1 MIQLSRWKIIVLVA
15 SLVFGVLF
23 ALPTVL
29 TPAQREA
36 LPPFMPKN
44 GLNLGLD
51 LQGGSYLLLE
61 VDVEAMRAERVAN
74 LLEEVRVTLRAEGI
88 PSTALVREDN
98 GVVATFDPAVV
109 DQART
114 ALLPLAR
121 SGPGFRAPGR

>member
-88 PSTALVREDN
+88 PGADELACGAHHGR
-98 GVVATFDPAVV
+98 PV
-109 DQART
+109 DA
-114 ALLPLAR
+114 AMLAEMPVFI
-121 SGPGFRAPGR
+121 GDQHVDEAPIDILQ